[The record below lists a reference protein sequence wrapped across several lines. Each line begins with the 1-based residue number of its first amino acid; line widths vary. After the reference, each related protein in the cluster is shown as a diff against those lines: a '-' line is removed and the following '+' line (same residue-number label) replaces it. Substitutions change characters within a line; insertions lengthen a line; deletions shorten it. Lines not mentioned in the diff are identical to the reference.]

1 MLYRDATGVVLRTG
15 GEFAIELC
23 RHRPVA
29 GEELGTGKNER
40 GFCVNGAP
48 LTTKLAP
55 GIYFLA
61 SRQ

>member
-1 MLYRDATGVVLRTG
+1 LRTG

-29 GEELGTGKNER
+29 GEELGTGENER
-40 GFCVNGAP
+40 GFCGTGAP